1 MAFSTRREWSPE
13 YTGHNERRNAGPY
26 RTPLSTLTF
35 HTGRS
40 WAQLQPGEKKLTQE
54 AEDEDRIEVPRP
66 SNGRATVLGRRMERP
81 ADIKPAGPSGQR
93 DVAQHNRT
101 HTNK

>member
-13 YTGHNERRNAGPY
+13 YTVQDQRRDAGLD
-26 RTPLSTLTF
+26 RAPLSTLTF
-35 HTGRS
+35 HAGRS

-81 ADIKPAGPSGQR
+81 ADIRPAGPSGQR